1 MKDFYTI
8 DNITKRSQKA
18 LEAISNQP
26 NSQMKLAGLEFGR
39 PKPVTIPK
47 NLNSSNINNFKD
59 SDVFRI
65 IEKSYEDEV
74 VHDESDKQS
83 IS

>member
-1 MKDFYTI
+1 
-8 DNITKRSQKA
+8 
-18 LEAISNQP
+18 
-26 NSQMKLAGLEFGR
+26 MKLAGLEFGR

-65 IEKSYEDEV
+65 IERSYEDEV
-74 VHDESDKQS
+74 VHDESDK
-83 IS
+83 